1 MNNDIK
7 VPATHSEQQRM
18 ATLLHTPELL
28 KEMLPLL
35 EKSNWELDGNQWIWQ
50 KLQDHYAVHKSI
62 PSINILCSYVENKGN
77 PESDKVVLAAAGML
91 LNEYEKQTPED
102 RAFYATTIRE
112 GAINTRTKYAILD
125 GAKTKDW
132 DSIVK
137 AITDANRQLR
147 PMPAPIN
154 LQTLKAKPSSDKANL
169 LNDWALERQQI
180 IAVVAPTGIGKS
192 VMTMQLA
199 THFACGKETIGF
211 RPNGVLR
218 QLVIQNEDSDNDIA
232 MMRDGAMQDMTDE
245 ESKLVYE
252 NLFFV
257 RLRGTA
263 GKSFIS
269 ALDTYCDKY
278 HPDIVFVNPLLKYYG
293 GDPINSKE
301 VNDFLNDLE
310 PILEKHNCGL
320 IFIHHTIKQ
329 NKQSKLNEVDP
340 SYAGFGSAAWSNAV
354 RETISIRR
362 AKTDDTYK
370 LLTGKRSSKWGWTEK
385 FIQRNHIPTLPIWK
399 EVDDQYVKGLDAMEK
414 SSEAAKE
421 NRAIIIKHLPLSPEG
436 ITIDTLISS
445 TGLGN
450 STVRKYVRELV
461 AENTAGVLSGD
472 ANNTA
477 KKYYRVASLPA

>member
-263 GKSFIS
+263 GK
-269 ALDTYCDKY
+269 
-278 HPDIVFVNPLLKYYG
+278 
-293 GDPINSKE
+293 
-301 VNDFLNDLE
+301 
-310 PILEKHNCGL
+310 
-320 IFIHHTIKQ
+320 
-329 NKQSKLNEVDP
+329 
-340 SYAGFGSAAWSNAV
+340 
-354 RETISIRR
+354 
-362 AKTDDTYK
+362 
-370 LLTGKRSSKWGWTEK
+370 
-385 FIQRNHIPTLPIWK
+385 
-399 EVDDQYVKGLDAMEK
+399 
-414 SSEAAKE
+414 
-421 NRAIIIKHLPLSPEG
+421 
-436 ITIDTLISS
+436 
-445 TGLGN
+445 
-450 STVRKYVRELV
+450 
-461 AENTAGVLSGD
+461 
-472 ANNTA
+472 
-477 KKYYRVASLPA
+477 